1 MPLSRFDSHRLQAVA
16 PAAVHARS
24 CVRTQALVKACRL
37 GAGPA
42 TRPWGQ
48 PFGQTRIEWP
58 FGSFQVDDAEV
69 ARRACLQLDGSWW
82 MADASAAGRLAVRAQ
97 ALWAD
102 AAWWRPLQERDAWDA
117 GFALDPAALAGFI
130 PRRATLIVIEGEPDA
145 EGRRALD
152 ALARQADALRRAI
165 RVLIVGSANVQAGV
179 AARHIPA

>member
-1 MPLSRFDSHRLQAVA
+1 MFHFDSRRLQAVA
-16 PAAVHARS
+16 TTAVQTRS
-24 CVRTQALVKACRL
+24 CARTQALVKACRL

-48 PFGQTRIEWP
+48 PFGPVRIEWP

-82 MADASAAGRLAVRAQ
+82 MADASAVGRLTIRAE
-97 ALWAD
+97 AILAN
-102 AAWWRPLQERDAWDA
+102 AAWWRPLQEHDAWDA
-117 GFALDPAALAGFI
+117 GFAPDPRALHGFV

-152 ALARQADALRRAI
+152 SLARQADTLRRAI
-165 RVLIVGSANVQAGV
+165 RVLIVGTANGS
-179 AARHIPA
+179 ARHIPA